1 MRVLKVKTGMK
12 KRTKLGLELE
22 ESAKE
27 ILSHIKGEKKLV
39 TRRVALPIDIDVMR
53 IREEARMSQADE
65 GNKSTK

>member
-12 KRTKLGLELE
+12 KRAKLGLALE

-27 ILSHIKGEKKLV
+27 ILGHIKGEKKLAA
-39 TRRVALPIDIDVMR
+39 RRVALPNDMDVMR

-65 GNKSTK
+65 GNNSTR

>member
-1 MRVLKVKTGMK
+1 MRVLKVKAGMK

-39 TRRVALPIDIDVMR
+39 TRRVALPIDMDVMR

>member
-39 TRRVALPIDIDVMR
+39 TRRVALPIDMDVMR

>member
-1 MRVLKVKTGMK
+1 MRVLKVKAGMK

-27 ILSHIKGEKKLV
+27 ILAHIKGEKKLV
-39 TRRVALPIDIDVMR
+39 TRRVALPIDMDVMR